1 MAVNIVFG
9 RRPIIMFFQHLVE
22 EEGGNFLEAGED
34 VAVSI
39 DGGADITMT
48 EVFSNDFGMDVGF

>member
-1 MAVNIVFG
+1 
-9 RRPIIMFFQHLVE
+9 MFFQHLVE